1 MPPLNDN
8 ALPQI
13 HFRLTEAEARQMDDA
28 RARLRLSRNDLVR
41 LALDDLYRGPR
52 LEPREQAIT
61 TRKTVPAVAA

>member
-1 MPPLNDN
+1 MNDN

-28 RARLRLSRNDLVR
+28 RARLRLSRNELVR

-52 LEPREQAIT
+52 LKRPDQAIRT
-61 TRKTVPAVAA
+61 PAVAA